1 MRAVT
6 AAGFTSGPL
15 PIESVESRNELPRA
29 SPSAIAGAGDSRS
42 GPNLPYLAPYFL
54 DFARR
59 ARAVT
64 DVPLM
69 LTGGFE
75 TREQAADAVASGAV
89 DIVSL
94 ARAMVLNPRL
104 AEIWFT
110 EEGGDPEFPV
120 FDTPPRGGVT
130 AWYTMRLTALGE
142 NRENSFTLD
151 PQSALRIYEER
162 DAQRCIKW
170 REKYSDQPGSG

>member
-15 PIESVESRNELPRA
+15 PIESVESTNELPRA

-42 GPNLPYLAPYFL
+42 GLNLPYLAPYFL
-54 DFARR
+54 DFTRR

-75 TREQAADAVASGAV
+75 TREQAADAVARGAV

-104 AEIWFT
+104 GLGLEPGARQNLLKTLRSVEAYALDNLETLSELDVNPVIVRSDT
-110 EEGGDPEFPV
+110 SVVAVDALAVVTRAPPLGGGSV
-120 FDTPPRGGVT
+120 SAG
-130 AWYTMRLTALGE
+130 
-142 NRENSFTLD
+142 LD
-151 PQSALRIYEER
+151 L
-162 DAQRCIKW
+162 K
-170 REKYSDQPGSG
+170 